1 MRIFSVFGITKSG
14 KTTTVENLI
23 RELRR
28 RRYTVGSIKDI
39 HFEEFAIDTEGTN
52 TYRHKAAGS
61 ALVTAR
67 GVFETDF
74 LFPEP
79 LSLERILSFYDHDF
93 VIMEGVD
100 DTCAPKI
107 ITAHNTAE
115 VDERLDETVFAISG
129 VLANSMSE
137 YKGLPVISGID
148 KPQALADLVE
158 EKVFRRLPDMDPKC
172 CQACG
177 FTCTAL
183 CARILR
189 GEASRDDC
197 VLDRPGVHLKVD
209 GQDIPM
215 VPFVQQLLKN
225 AVLGVVKELE
235 GYRHSGEIRV
245 DISGERDE

>member
-115 VDERLDETVFAISG
+115 VDEQIGR
-129 VLANSMSE
+129 
-137 YKGLPVISGID
+137 
-148 KPQALADLVE
+148 
-158 EKVFRRLPDMDPKC
+158 
-172 CQACG
+172 
-177 FTCTAL
+177 
-183 CARILR
+183 
-189 GEASRDDC
+189 ASCR
-197 VLDRPGVHLKVD
+197 
-209 GQDIPM
+209 
-215 VPFVQQLLKN
+215 
-225 AVLGVVKELE
+225 E
-235 GYRHSGEIRV
+235 RV
-245 DISGERDE
+245 